1 MVLDMEAD
9 VEINHEVDKEVANVV
24 NEYVGG

>member
-1 MVLDMEAD
+1 MVLEMEAD